1 MRVELSRNRK
11 TATLISEGLVSPL
24 WVHTRWIRDAFWTK
38 LSRLFRYFW
47 RAESSAASVLSPSL
61 HQHLAATAP
70 AFIGRWRG
78 RKWHHPTW
86 SYTSVAVR
94 FGAPHS
100 DDEGCVYS
108 YVLLFQGLSILF
120 YLILFYSTDTFWPGN
135 CKILYICVNV
145 FNIIMS
151 FWMQRHSL
159 MSLCLHYIVSLY
171 RTKLFHQTCICWSC
185 LLDYLNVLLGDSLLK
200 MVAVVAVIVP
210 ILIMWTGGPFSCCA
224 TSR

>member
-120 YLILFYSTDTFWPGN
+120 YLILFYSTLKF
-135 CKILYICVNV
+135 YI
-145 FNIIMS
+145 FAS
-151 FWMQRHSL
+151 
-159 MSLCLHYIVSLY
+159 MSLISSCHFECRGTVWCLFVSIILCPC
-171 RTKLFHQTCICWSC
+171 TEQSC
-185 LLDYLNVLLGDSLLK
+185 FIRPVFADHVY
-200 MVAVVAVIVP
+200 
-210 ILIMWTGGPFSCCA
+210 
-224 TSR
+224 